1 MARGHGRILTSIW
14 EDADFLA
21 LDEQQQRMY
30 LFLISQPNL
39 NHAGLLPLT
48 LKRWARKA
56 RGLTVADVER
66 TLAELAGLRFVVVDD
81 DTEELLI
88 RTFVRNDGVWRQPKV
103 MAAMVSGAQE
113 ISSVVLRRALLEEMD
128 NLPLGDLSDEPGARG
143 PSVRQ
148 QIVDHLATLRRAL
161 RVPDPTPPP
170 NPSRRVS
177 DTPGE
182 PNPDDR
188 SAPDCPPG
196 DTHSEGYGNPSE
208 SLPDTPGVPTTRAHA
223 PASRAHSPAPAPA
236 PAPAPSPVKEGGGR
250 ADQAPAA
257 AAAPSRPDGRTS
269 LRTIPDD
276 FHLND
281 TMRRWA
287 VAAFGQLLDPHF
299 ETEQFVSYWRSEGRR
314 KNNWHDAWQK
324 WMRDSAKR
332 ASERRAPGNVIQ
344 LPTGQTLTGT
354 DAKVAGWSALTAQ
367 LRAQEAR
374 ESS

>member
-1 MARGHGRILTSIW
+1 MARGHGRILTSVW
-14 EDADFLA
+14 EDGDFLA
-21 LDEQQQRMY
+21 LDERQQRMY

-56 RGLTVADVER
+56 HGLTVAAVEK
-66 TLAELAGLRFVVVDD
+66 TLSELADLRFVVVDD

-113 ISSVVLRRALLEEMD
+113 ISSPALRRALLAEMGRI
-128 NLPLGDLSDEPGARG
+128 PLGDLSDEPGARG
-143 PSVRQ
+143 ISVRQ
-148 QIVDHLATLRRAL
+148 QIVEHLANLRRAL
-161 RVPDPTPPP
+161 HVPDSPPP
-170 NPSRRVS
+170 NPSGRAT
-177 DTPGE
+177 DTP
-182 PNPDDR
+182 
-188 SAPDCPPG
+188 
-196 DTHSEGYGNPSE
+196 SEGFPKGSE
-208 SLPDTPGVPTTRAHA
+208 SLPDTPGEPTTRAHA

-257 AAAPSRPDGRTS
+257 AAAAPPRPDGRTS
-269 LRTIPDD
+269 LHAIPDD

-287 VAAFGQLLDPHF
+287 TAAFGQLLDPQF
-299 ETEQFVSYWRSEGRR
+299 ETDQFVSYWRSEGRR
-314 KNNWHDAWQK
+314 KHNWHDAWQK

-332 ASERRAPGNVIQ
+332 ASERRATGNVIQ

-354 DAKVAGWSALTAQ
+354 DARVAAHAALTAQ
-367 LRAQEAR
+367 LRAQEER